1 MKSLFLKMKL
11 SLFVLLGV
19 FILSCSKDDPGVESP
34 NPEKGEL
41 VEQNG
46 TTTVD
51 DFEVD
56 SGEIG
61 LYIDT
66 RELARQGYFAKTVEI
81 STSATE
87 GSYDQELEVNTLTN
101 IAQLKVTVDG
111 LDTEAFEELT
121 STSNGGIT
129 VTMVA
134 KDDQGTELE
143 TRTYDDVRFASNG
156 TSIEIP
162 TEKTDNRNVSFNDNL
177 DFYLQ
182 YQTEDPRELLGAFG
196 LGDEET
202 QGAVLTE
209 SLSSRAAVSN
219 TVMFDAY
226 ENGDNKQQFF
236 FESVAG
242 KVNVYHIR
250 NRDSGDYFF
259 VNSVNR
265 LVHVSSSFFD
275 SNPLFQELAE
285 FTLVRNGDNT
295 FSIYHKGTKMVFFPK
310 TLTFPVAIFPTFLFV
325 DANESVEAA
334 RFRMLTDD
342 VQYSVQLLEAEF
354 MEPTLPQASTN
365 FSYNSDITNCTDNI
379 LTATVGSDF
388 THTESY
394 SVSTSETIGLSSSET
409 TTMTSNINA
418 GFTGKFFG
426 GELSLGG
433 SFTHEYSATTSFFTE
448 TSTSESTGELNSRR
462 FFSERETPVTPGKT
476 NSVADVYQL
485 YEDIVVPYVEVLQIR
500 ATTLGGQTISGE
512 ELVGLVSYG
521 QFGGV
526 INEVNSD
533 NVIVTLRGTTI
544 FQGMAKEKNEI
555 KTMDANCN

>member
-1 MKSLFLKMKL
+1 MKSLFQRMKPTL
-11 SLFVLLGV
+11 HILLGV
-19 FILSCSKDDPGVESP
+19 VIFSCSTDDPEVETP
-34 NPEKGEL
+34 GLDNGEL

-81 STSATE
+81 STSATM
-87 GSYDQELEVNTLTN
+87 GDYNQSIDVNALTN
-101 IAQLKVTVDG
+101 TAQLKLAVDD
-111 LDTEAFEELT
+111 LSSEAHEELT
-121 STSNGGIT
+121 STTNGGIT
-129 VTMVA
+129 VTV
-134 KDDQGTELE
+134 KVLDDQGTELE
-143 TRTYDDVRFASNG
+143 SRSYDDVRLAPNG
-156 TSIEIP
+156 TTINIP
-162 TEKTDNRNVSFNDNL
+162 TEKPNNRSIAFNSDL

-182 YQTEDPRELLGAFG
+182 YQVDDPAELLAAFG

-202 QGAVLTE
+202 QGAILTE
-209 SLSSRAAVSN
+209 SLSSRSEVSN
-219 TVMFDAY
+219 TVMINAY
-226 ENGDNKQQFF
+226 ENGDKKQQFF

-250 NRDSGDYFF
+250 NRDSGDYFI
-259 VNSVNR
+259 VNSVNA
-265 LVHVSSSFFD
+265 LTQASSSFFE
-275 SNPLFQELAE
+275 SFPQFWELAE
-285 FTLVRNGDNT
+285 FNLVKNEDYT
-295 FSIYHKGTKMVFFPK
+295 FSIYHKGVKMVFFPK
-310 TLTFPVAIFPTFLFV
+310 TLIFPVAVFPTFIFV

-342 VQYSVQLLEAEF
+342 VQYSTQLLEAEF

-433 SFTHEYSATTSFFTE
+433 SFTHEYSVTTSFFSE

-485 YEDIVVPYVEVLQIR
+485 YEDIEVPYVEVLQIR
-500 ATTLGGQTISGE
+500 ATTPGGQTISGG

-533 NVIVTLRGTTI
+533 NVIVTLRGTTV

-555 KTMDANCN
+555 RTSDANCN